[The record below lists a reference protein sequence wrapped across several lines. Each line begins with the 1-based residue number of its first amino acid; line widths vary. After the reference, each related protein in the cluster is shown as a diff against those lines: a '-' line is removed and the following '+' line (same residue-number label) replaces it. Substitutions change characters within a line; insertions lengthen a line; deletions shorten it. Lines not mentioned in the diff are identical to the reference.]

1 MSIFDS
7 LFGPAGQLGHE
18 KHKAILKGP
27 DADIAKLRKMDK
39 AIGSLMKPFNGV
51 ARVPENVTAKIDALI
66 RDNALSISRVVA
78 VRPYEESALESIG
91 TWVRNAQKTTEQPLD
106 WLEYENVYRS
116 ANGNPIQQRVAQ
128 FKVGP

>member
-1 MSIFDS
+1 MSILDS

-27 DADIAKLRKMDK
+27 TDDIARLKKLDK

-51 ARVPENVTAKIDALI
+51 ARVPAEVATKIDALI

-78 VRPYEESALESIG
+78 VRPYEENALESIG
-91 TWVRNAQKTTEQPLD
+91 TWVRGAQKATEQPLD

-116 ANGNPIQQRVAQ
+116 PNGNRIEQRVAQ